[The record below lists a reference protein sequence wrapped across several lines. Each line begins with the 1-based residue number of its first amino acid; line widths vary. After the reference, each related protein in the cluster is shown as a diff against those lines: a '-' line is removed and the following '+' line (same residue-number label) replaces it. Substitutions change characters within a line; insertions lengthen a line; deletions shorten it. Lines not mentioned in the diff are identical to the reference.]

1 MHGIW
6 ADWMKVWCWGVF
18 VFGVVLATA
27 AVPPADGLVRTLY
40 TFFSGG
46 GENAAAFD
54 TNAMRFGL
62 GLQGALTM
70 GWALTMRAAIRTG
83 APIWRELTAAVLI
96 WYMIDSAISV
106 AMGFA
111 LNAVSNTVL
120 TIAFLI
126 PVMASGALKRR
137 SVQVG

>member
-1 MHGIW
+1 MQGLW
-6 ADWMKVWCWGVF
+6 ATWMKAWCWGVF
-18 VFGVVLATA
+18 AFGVVLATA
-27 AVPPADGLVRTLY
+27 AIPPADGFVRVLY
-40 TFFSGG
+40 TLFSGG

-70 GWALTMRAAIRTG
+70 GWALTFLAAIRTG

-96 WYMIDSAISV
+96 WYVIDSAISV
-106 AMGFA
+106 STGFA
-111 LNAVSNTVL
+111 LNAVSNTAL

-126 PVMASGALKRR
+126 PVLASGVLNQRVA
-137 SVQVG
+137 QAE

>member
-1 MHGIW
+1 MHGLW
-6 ADWMKVWCWGVF
+6 ATWIRVWCWGVLA
-18 VFGVVLATA
+18 FGVVLATV
-27 AVPPADGLVRTLY
+27 AVPPLDGLVRALY
-40 TFFSGG
+40 SLFSGG

-70 GWALTMRAAIRTG
+70 GWALTFLAAIRTG

-96 WYMIDSAISV
+96 WYVVDSAISV
-106 AMGFA
+106 STGFA

-120 TIAFLI
+120 TIAFLV
-126 PVMASGALKRR
+126 PVMASGVLNQR
-137 SVQVG
+137 VGQAE

>member
-1 MHGIW
+1 MQGVW
-6 ADWMKVWCWGVF
+6 ATWMKVWCWGVI

-40 TFFSGG
+40 TLFSGG

-70 GWALTMRAAIRTG
+70 GWGLTLLAAIRAG
-83 APIWRELTAAVLI
+83 APIWRELTAAVLV
-96 WYMIDSAISV
+96 WYVVDSAISV
-106 AMGFA
+106 STGFA

-126 PVMASGALKRR
+126 PVMASGVLNQRVA
-137 SVQVG
+137 